1 MIKKMPIIKKHVA
14 LCKCHKK
21 VLRSDNKDSLD
32 IILSKNFICDIC
44 NTPLEYKGKYTME
57 AEFIVDE
64 SFNEPKMEVVK
75 NDRKVVNREKSTKM
89 TREIAIEKK
98 FIFENGMPYKKQ
110 EKDPSNGAIIYAIK
124 YAVIDQNIN
133 LLNSIF
139 LEYNDLIKTNV
150 ARYIGKKEKNYIKQF
165 LNVEI

>member
-1 MIKKMPIIKKHVA
+1 
-14 LCKCHKK
+14 
-21 VLRSDNKDSLD
+21 
-32 IILSKNFICDIC
+32 
-44 NTPLEYKGKYTME
+44 
-57 AEFIVDE
+57 
-64 SFNEPKMEVVK
+64 
-75 NDRKVVNREKSTKM
+75 
-89 TREIAIEKK
+89 
-98 FIFENGMPYKKQ
+98 MPYKKQ